1 MTAAITILNIPVHD
15 VTMAET
21 LDHIGRLIEQGG
33 AHQICTVNPE
43 FIMAAQKDLVFR
55 QILRESALNVPDGV
69 GVLWAARR
77 LGRPLRERV
86 AGSDLIGEIADRAAR
101 TGWKLFL
108 LGAAEGVA
116 DRAAAV
122 LRARHPAIDIV
133 GTFAGRAGP
142 EGDDESVTRIRA
154 AAPDVVL
161 VAYGAPKQNKW
172 IERNL
177 ARTGAAVGIGVGGAF
192 DFIVGAQRRA
202 PRWMQRAGLEWL
214 YRLARE
220 PWRWRRQLA
229 LPLFVWRVVTESKR
243 DAGTAG

>member
-1 MTAAITILNIPVHD
+1 MSWPAAVTILDVPVHD
-15 VTMAET
+15 VTMTET
-21 LDHIGRLIEQGG
+21 LDHIGQLIAQGG

-43 FIMAAQKDLVFR
+43 FIMAAQNDPEFKR
-55 QILRESALNVPDGV
+55 ILQQSALNVPDGV

-77 LGRPLRERV
+77 LKRPLRERV
-86 AGSDLIGEIADRAAR
+86 AGSDLIGEIADRAAQ

-116 DRAAAV
+116 ARTAV
-122 LRARHPAIDIV
+122 VWRERYPAINIV
-133 GTFAGRAGP
+133 GVLAGRAGP
-142 EGDDESVTRIRA
+142 EGDEESVARIRA

-172 IERNL
+172 IDRNL

-202 PRWMQRAGLEWL
+202 PRWLQRAGLEWS
-214 YRLARE
+214 YRLLRE
-220 PWRWRRQLA
+220 PRRWRRQLA
-229 LPLFVWRVVTESKR
+229 LPRFVWRVLSAR
-243 DAGTAG
+243 